1 MCSNS
6 GDMDTDS
13 HPDPA
18 RLQLAE
24 AVRMACIQAMRRGYE
39 DAATS
44 GLCAEGAL
52 EAAIGA
58 VQQLDL
64 EALLRAE

>member
-1 MCSNS
+1 
-6 GDMDTDS
+6 MDTDS
-13 HPDPA
+13 HQDPT

-24 AVRMACIQAMRRGYE
+24 AVRMACIQAMRRGYQ

-64 EALLRAE
+64 ETLVQVE

>member
-1 MCSNS
+1 
-6 GDMDTDS
+6 MDAD
-13 HPDPA
+13 PDPDA
-18 RLQLAE
+18 TRLQLAE
-24 AVRMACIQAMRRGYE
+24 TVRAACIQAMRRGYE
-39 DAATS
+39 DAASS

-64 EALLRAE
+64 GAFVRTE

>member
-1 MCSNS
+1 
-6 GDMDTDS
+6 MDAD
-13 HPDPA
+13 PDPDTI

-24 AVRMACIQAMRRGYE
+24 TVRAACIQAMRQGYQ

-58 VQQLDL
+58 AQQLDL